1 MSEQKTHLIAVGLR
15 LLFRFFLYSNR
26 FIITIWIY
34 LLRQKYYAAI
44 IGAFTY
50 YRMEINGRQM
60 LRYSVVVVVI
70 VRIKPALNLIATD
83 KTDPS
88 IGQH

>member
-50 YRMEINGRQM
+50 FIGWKLM
-60 LRYSVVVVVI
+60 
-70 VRIKPALNLIATD
+70 AD
-83 KTDPS
+83 KCFA
-88 IGQH
+88 ILLLLLLLCE